1 MCVPQGRIDMGH
13 LLEVDEHGSLTVPSE
28 VLGSVRPHSRY
39 RAEVHGEL
47 LVLRPERGQ
56 PFWLRATPEERVA
69 AFRAWDARH
78 REGPGLSGEALRREN
93 LYE

>member
-39 RAEVHGEL
+39 RAEVHG
-47 LVLRPERGQ
+47 
-56 PFWLRATPEERVA
+56 
-69 AFRAWDARH
+69 
-78 REGPGLSGEALRREN
+78 
-93 LYE
+93 